1 MCAGGG
7 CGWRQSRGTITIICR
22 ARGRRRRYCL
32 RGTAKPYGRTR
43 RTPGRIVVNAISTLV
58 VARVGTPRR
67 AGVVLGI
74 GIARA
79 RAQAPP
85 ARHSTGYHSTDDA
98 HAHAPLCT
106 EQFVACCP
114 LHTGLA
120 AILGGLQYY
129 KYAQVTRDKS
139 ARLSSPMRLR
149 LHR

>member
-1 MCAGGG
+1 MGGVG
-7 CGWRQSRGTITIICR
+7 GASCVGLMNHYPCR
-22 ARGRRRRYCL
+22 DAAPRIAY
-32 RGTAKPYGRTR
+32 AWAYAV
-43 RTPGRIVVNAISTLV
+43 IVVNAISTLV

-85 ARHSTGYHSTDDA
+85 ARHSTGYHSTDD
-98 HAHAPLCT
+98 AHAPLCT

>member
-1 MCAGGG
+1 MR
-7 CGWRQSRGTITIICR
+7 GWGVR
-22 ARGRRRRYCL
+22 
-32 RGTAKPYGRTR
+32 
-43 RTPGRIVVNAISTLV
+43 
-58 VARVGTPRR
+58 VAPVAWDSNPLSVGTTRTLASCNHAERNLSTGWWR

-79 RAQAPP
+79 RART
-85 ARHSTGYHSTDDA
+85 ARHSTGYHSIDD
-98 HAHAPLCT
+98 AHAPLCMSNS
-106 EQFVACCP
+106 
-114 LHTGLA
+114 LHAAHSTGLA